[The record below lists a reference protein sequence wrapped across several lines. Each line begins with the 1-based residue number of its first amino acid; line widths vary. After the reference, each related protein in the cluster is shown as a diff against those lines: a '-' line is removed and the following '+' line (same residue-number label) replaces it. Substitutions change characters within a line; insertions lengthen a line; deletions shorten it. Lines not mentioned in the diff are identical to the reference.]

1 MFLGL
6 VSVSWVVCM
15 CPMIT
20 RGGGG
25 GGGGFLGKFVVMSE
39 LKPMAKFV
47 RFVASLFAGN

>member
-20 RGGGG
+20 RRGL
-25 GGGGFLGKFVVMSE
+25 LGKFVVMSE